1 MRRTAPPG
9 TRISCGVGGN
19 TSRRPAGC
27 EESASAAHTRWT
39 RMLSRRARGNED
51 RQLRRT
57 TTVVGPHVSD
67 GFTAQATAALR
78 SARPPDH
85 TVAHSGSSVVRGSA
99 FVTCRT
105 PVRNRSLAGR
115 AAHHPA
121 PAVHH
126 RRPRRQP
133 SRVRRSVGRHE
144 SRADRPQRFCRQYR
158 RPTIVRPVHRF
169 GSWTHRVPE
178 TPAPLAAPLAHR
190 RKSRR
195 RTGWSASRGDRYRRA
210 IPRQSVSTT
219 RRRAPR
225 PAAVAATAP
234 ALPTWFWGDPTA
246 ATSMLHMGY
255 PEADEALTD
264 LIEAA

>member
-1 MRRTAPPG
+1 
-9 TRISCGVGGN
+9 
-19 TSRRPAGC
+19 
-27 EESASAAHTRWT
+27 
-39 RMLSRRARGNED
+39 MLSRLSPGHED

-57 TTVVGPHVSD
+57 SPVVGPHVSD
-67 GFTAQATAALR
+67 RLTAQATAALC

-85 TVAHSGSSVVRGSA
+85 TAAHSGSSVVLGSA
-99 FVTCRT
+99 FVTCRN

-121 PAVHH
+121 PAVHY

-144 SRADRPQRFCRQYR
+144 SRADRPQRFCRRYR
-158 RPTIVRPVHRF
+158 SPTIVRPVHRF
-169 GSWTHRVPE
+169 GSWTHLVPQ
-178 TPAPLAAPLAHR
+178 TPAPLADPPAHR

-195 RTGWSASRGDRYRRA
+195 RTGRWASRGDRYRLA

-234 ALPTWFWGDPTA
+234 ALPTWYWGDPTA